1 MLRPPLSFASV
12 FAHCVQH
19 STTAMDSELL
29 TADC

>member
-1 MLRPPLSFASV
+1 MVRAQLSFASV
-12 FAHCVQH
+12 FATCAQH